1 MNLIGDDYMPSKTK
15 LGELLKRYRTNCML
29 TQQQVADALNINR
42 TTYTYYE
49 TGKTEPSIETL
60 HKLVQI
66 FNITYEDLLPSVDD
80 NYVKDSFISSRT
92 NQAIYNL
99 SKDEQQLLISRRA
112 LSPEKQKELDEFIA
126 NLK

>member
-1 MNLIGDDYMPSKTK
+1 MLSGDDFMPSKTQ

-99 SKDEQQLLISRRA
+99 SKEEQQLLISRRA

>member
-1 MNLIGDDYMPSKTK
+1 MPSKSN
-15 LGELLKRYRTNCML
+15 LGELLKRYRTNCLL
-29 TQQQVADALNINR
+29 TQQQVADDLNINR

-66 FNITYEDLLPSVDD
+66 FNITYEDILPDVEE
-80 NYVKDSFISSRT
+80 NYVKDSFISSRA

-99 SKDEQQLLISRRA
+99 SKDEQQILIARRA
-112 LSPEKQKELDEFIA
+112 LSPEKQKQLDEFIS
-126 NLK
+126 NLGNDE

>member
-1 MNLIGDDYMPSKTK
+1 MDKKELSNILKT
-15 LGELLKRYRTNCML
+15 YRKEAKL

-60 HKLVQI
+60 HKLVQM

-92 NQAIYNL
+92 NQAIYNR
-99 SKDEQQLLISRRA
+99 SKDEQQILIARRA
-112 LSPEKQKELDEFIA
+112 LSPEKQKQLDEFIS
-126 NLK
+126 NLGNDE

>member
-1 MNLIGDDYMPSKTK
+1 MASKTN

-49 TGKTEPSIETL
+49 TGKTEPSIDTL
-60 HKLVQI
+60 HKLTQM
-66 FNITYEDLLPSVDD
+66 FNITYDDLLPDIED
-80 NYVKDSFISSRT
+80 NYVKDSFISSRA

-99 SKDEQQLLISRRA
+99 SKEEQQILIARRA
-112 LSPEKQKELDEFIA
+112 LSPENQKKLDEFIA

>member
-1 MNLIGDDYMPSKTK
+1 MPSKTQ

-49 TGKTEPSIETL
+49 TGKTEPSIDTL
-60 HKLVQI
+60 HKLVQM

-80 NYVKDSFISSRT
+80 NYVKDSFISSRG
-92 NQAIYNL
+92 NQAIYNI

>member
-1 MNLIGDDYMPSKTK
+1 MTIRTLNNKQIGQACKKFREEKGY
-15 LGELLKRYRTNCML
+15 

-66 FNITYEDLLPSVDD
+66 FNITYEDILPDVEE
-80 NYVKDSFISSRT
+80 NYVKDSFISSRA

-99 SKDEQQLLISRRA
+99 SKDEQQILIARRA
-112 LSPEKQKELDEFIA
+112 LSPEKQKQLDEFIS
-126 NLK
+126 NLGNDE

>member
-1 MNLIGDDYMPSKTK
+1 MNLTGDDYMPSKTK

>member
-92 NQAIYNL
+92 NHAIYNL
-99 SKDEQQLLISRRA
+99 SKAEQQILISRRA

>member
-1 MNLIGDDYMPSKTK
+1 MPSKTQ

-60 HKLVQI
+60 HKLVQM

-80 NYVKDSFISSRT
+80 NYVKDSFISSRA

-99 SKDEQQLLISRRA
+99 SKEEQQLLISRRA

>member
-1 MNLIGDDYMPSKTK
+1 MLSGDDFMPSKTQ

-42 TTYTYYE
+42 TTYTYYD

-99 SKDEQQLLISRRA
+99 SKDEQQILISRRA

>member
-15 LGELLKRYRTNCML
+15 LGDLLKRYRTNCML

-66 FNITYEDLLPSVDD
+66 FNITYEDLLTTDDD

-99 SKDEQQLLISRRA
+99 SKDEQQILISRRA

>member
-49 TGKTEPSIETL
+49 TGKTEPSIDTL
-60 HKLVQI
+60 HKLVQM

-99 SKDEQQLLISRRA
+99 SKDEQQILISRRA

>member
-15 LGELLKRYRTNCML
+15 LGDLLKRYRTNCML

-99 SKDEQQLLISRRA
+99 SKDEQQILISRRA

>member
-1 MNLIGDDYMPSKTK
+1 MPSKSN
-15 LGELLKRYRTNCML
+15 LGELLKRYRTNCLL

-60 HKLVQI
+60 HKLVKI
-66 FNITYEDLLPSVDD
+66 FNITYEDILPDVEE
-80 NYVKDSFISSRT
+80 NYVKDSFISSRA

-99 SKDEQQLLISRRA
+99 SKDEQQILIARRA
-112 LSPEKQKELDEFIA
+112 LSPEKQKQLDEFIS
-126 NLK
+126 NLGNDE